1 MTRFVPNG
9 SALAATPDQ
18 PLTRRDLAVVLVG
31 SAEEYDFDQRSIRTT
46 PNGFYV
52 SDEQYK
58 LLFEDGV
65 ETEAG
70 PGAEAEP
77 APGAE
82 AEPAPEKPAP
92 KRRARSTK
100 TSGSRAAKNSNTT
113 ASEKE

>member
-31 SAEEYDFDQRSIRTT
+31 SAEEYGFDQRSIRTT

-77 APGAE
+77 APK
-82 AEPAPEKPAP
+82 KPAP

>member
-31 SAEEYDFDQRSIRTT
+31 SAEEYGFDQRSIRTT

-70 PGAEAEP
+70 PGAEA
-77 APGAE
+77 
-82 AEPAPEKPAP
+82 APEKPAP

>member
-31 SAEEYDFDQRSIRTT
+31 SAEEYGFDQRSIRTT

-70 PGAEAEP
+70 PGAEAE
-77 APGAE
+77 

>member
-31 SAEEYDFDQRSIRTT
+31 SAEEYGFDQRSIRTT

-65 ETEAG
+65 ETKAG
-70 PGAEAEP
+70 P
-77 APGAE
+77 E

>member
-31 SAEEYDFDQRSIRTT
+31 SAEEYGFDQRSIRTT

-58 LLFEDGV
+58 LLFEDG
-65 ETEAG
+65 
-70 PGAEAEP
+70 
-77 APGAE
+77 PGAE

>member
-31 SAEEYDFDQRSIRTT
+31 SAEEYGFDQRSIRTT

-65 ETEAG
+65 ET
-70 PGAEAEP
+70 
-77 APGAE
+77 E

>member
-31 SAEEYDFDQRSIRTT
+31 SAEEYGFDQRSIRTT

-58 LLFEDGV
+58 LLFQ
-65 ETEAG
+65 
-70 PGAEAEP
+70 
-77 APGAE
+77 
-82 AEPAPEKPAP
+82 PELKALGYSSIFSP
-92 KRRARSTK
+92 KVLYRLIY
-100 TSGSRAAKNSNTT
+100 
-113 ASEKE
+113 

>member
-31 SAEEYDFDQRSIRTT
+31 SAEEYGFDQRSIRTT

-65 ETEAG
+65 
-70 PGAEAEP
+70 
-77 APGAE
+77 
-82 AEPAPEKPAP
+82 EKPAP

>member
-31 SAEEYDFDQRSIRTT
+31 SAEEYGFDQRSIRTT

-65 ETEAG
+65 ETET
-70 PGAEAEP
+70 EP
-77 APGAE
+77 RAE

>member
-1 MTRFVPNG
+1 MTRFVSNG

-31 SAEEYDFDQRSIRTT
+31 SAEEYGFDQRSIRTT

-58 LLFEDGV
+58 LLLEDGV
-65 ETEAG
+65 ETESG
-70 PGAEAEP
+70 
-77 APGAE
+77 PGAE

>member
-31 SAEEYDFDQRSIRTT
+31 SAEEYGFDQRSIRTT

-70 PGAEAEP
+70 PGAK
-77 APGAE
+77 

>member
-31 SAEEYDFDQRSIRTT
+31 SAEEYGFDQRSIRTT

-70 PGAEAEP
+70 PGAG
-77 APGAE
+77 PGAE
-82 AEPAPEKPAP
+82 AEPEPEKPAP

>member
-31 SAEEYDFDQRSIRTT
+31 SAEEYGFDQRSIRTT

-77 APGAE
+77 APE
-82 AEPAPEKPAP
+82 KPAPEKPAP